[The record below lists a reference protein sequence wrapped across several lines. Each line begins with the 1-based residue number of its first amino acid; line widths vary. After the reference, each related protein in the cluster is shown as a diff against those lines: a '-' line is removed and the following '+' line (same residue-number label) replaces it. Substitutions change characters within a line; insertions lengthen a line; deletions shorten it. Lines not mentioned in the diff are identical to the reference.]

1 MNSRI
6 IKSRLLVIL
15 VAANLRAALAAIPPI
30 IILIARDLDLSI
42 MQLSLLTAMPL
53 VSYAIMPLFYNKIV
67 QTFSMQHTIKMSLLL
82 FSIFSL
88 VRLIGSFET
97 LYIGTLIMGV
107 SIALLNVGLPIWI
120 SEIEKDAKAGLVG
133 YYSAAMGFTSSVAI
147 AVAVPL
153 TMLIPGLS
161 WRSALL
167 PWSALALFSTIV
179 VWRMD
184 SLKRVPV
191 KKALSK
197 QPQRKEYLE
206 LLKDPRY
213 RSIILFFAIQ
223 SVSTFSIGAWLP
235 TILFEKGFSLASSGY
250 LYAFAS
256 AVGALLG
263 LTFSKQ
269 LVTSRSPQRIA
280 IYASCLT
287 MLGLFGTVSSSRLVL
302 CATVL
307 SISIGKFAT
316 YALAIH
322 FMVSNTLS
330 ISGKQQLSSA
340 SQIIGYSLAFFGPI
354 MLGATFE
361 FSNSWNLGLVILGVL
376 TFTQIYYGSQ
386 AAKIQI

>member
-1 MNSRI
+1 MNSGT
-6 IKSRLLVIL
+6 IKSKLVVIL

-30 IILIARDLDLSI
+30 IILIAQELNLSI

-53 VSYAIMPLFYNKIV
+53 VAYAIIPLFYNKIA
-67 QTFSMQHTIKMSLLL
+67 QTFSMQHTIKLAFLL

-88 VRLIGSFET
+88 VRLIGSLET
-97 LYIGTLIMGV
+97 LYIGTLIMSV

-120 SEIEKDAKAGLVG
+120 SEIEKSAKAGLVA

-153 TMLIPGLS
+153 TILIPGLS

-167 PWSALALFSTIV
+167 PWSVLAIVSTIV
-179 VWRMD
+179 MWRMV

-191 KKALSK
+191 EKEIVK
-197 QPQRKEYLE
+197 QSQRKDYWE
-206 LLKDPRY
+206 LFKNARY

-223 SVSTFSIGAWLP
+223 SISTFSIGAWLP

-263 LTFSKQ
+263 LTFSRR
-269 LVTSRSPQRIA
+269 LVTSKFPQRIA

-287 MLGLFGTVSSSRLVL
+287 MLGLFGTISSSKLVL
-302 CATVL
+302 YATVM

-340 SQIIGYSLAFFGPI
+340 SQVIGYSLAFFGPI

-386 AAKIQI
+386 AAKIRH